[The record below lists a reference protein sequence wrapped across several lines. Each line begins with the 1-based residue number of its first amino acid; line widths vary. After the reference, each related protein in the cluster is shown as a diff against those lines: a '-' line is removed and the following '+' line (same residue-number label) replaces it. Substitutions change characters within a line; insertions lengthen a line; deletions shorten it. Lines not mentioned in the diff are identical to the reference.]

1 MQRLCKSTRS
11 YCKLF
16 PSGKDG
22 HGLDSQEYRCR
33 EFAKSNGFE
42 VERIFPDSITG
53 GGDFLLRPAMRELLA
68 YVDSKPHQQFVIIFD
83 DLKRFAR
90 DTVFHWNLRSTLKVR
105 NVVPKCLNYSFDDS
119 PEGTFVETI
128 FAAQNQLEREQNR
141 RQVIQKQKARLESGY
156 WPFYPPPGYRALKD
170 PVHGKLLTPT
180 DKASIIREAFEGFAT
195 NRFKDQIDVQRFLKE
210 NEFNNGK
217 PIYVTFTTR
226 LLSRIIYAGY
236 IEYEPWEVSRRPGH
250 HKAII
255 DLDIFEKVQNKLK
268 GHARCFTRKDTNSD
282 FPLRGPVIC
291 SLCRHSL
298 TASWSKGRNKKH
310 PYYRCNQIECPLK
323 NRSIKKELIENRFG
337 VLLSMAKAK
346 DQVVDYTIALFLKE
360 WKERKVNQGR
370 ITAKKEKALF
380 AIVEEKTNLIQRI
393 SKASDIV
400 AKEYE
405 KRIEELSKQEALV
418 SEQITNP
425 AIKGLSFETALEAVL
440 AYIKNPSDKWK
451 NGTLN
456 DKRLV
461 LKLVFADKIP
471 YDYENGFGTANY
483 SLPIKAFELLATS
496 ESQLVEMGVL
506 KPRPRSFPKSVY
518 LGS

>member
-1 MQRLCKSTRS
+1 M
-11 YCKLF
+11 
-16 PSGKDG
+16 
-22 HGLDSQEYRCR
+22 
-33 EFAKSNGFE
+33 
-42 VERIFPDSITG
+42 
-53 GGDFLLRPAMRELLA
+53 
-68 YVDSKPHQQFVIIFD
+68 
-83 DLKRFAR
+83 
-90 DTVFHWNLRSTLKVR
+90 
-105 NVVPKCLNYSFDDS
+105 
-119 PEGTFVETI
+119 
-128 FAAQNQLEREQNR
+128 
-141 RQVIQKQKARLESGY
+141 
-156 WPFYPPPGYRALKD
+156 KD